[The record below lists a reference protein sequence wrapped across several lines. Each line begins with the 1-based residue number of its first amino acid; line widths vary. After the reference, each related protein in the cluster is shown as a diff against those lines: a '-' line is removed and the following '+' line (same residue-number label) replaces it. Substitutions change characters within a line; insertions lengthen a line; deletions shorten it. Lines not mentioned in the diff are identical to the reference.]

1 LRDRSGPGNGAHKS
15 ANLPLDGI
23 QQEFYVLKQ
32 RKRWDMA
39 ELGRA
44 EGAEFDRPKPSEGSE
59 SETGRPNAA
68 QRSYL
73 LRGLSQA
80 GGKLPLFDRDGQH
93 VHPALVRACIA
104 HGWAAPW
111 FGNPLKPDWLVCK
124 LTEKGRRALSEG

>member
-1 LRDRSGPGNGAHKS
+1 MRWFEQDEAGRSDTP
-15 ANLPLDGI
+15 
-23 QQEFYVLKQ
+23 
-32 RKRWDMA
+32 
-39 ELGRA
+39 ELSE
-44 EGAEFDRPKPSEGSE
+44 EGAG
-59 SETGRPNAA
+59 GAPNAA

-93 VHPALVRACIA
+93 IHPALVRACIA

-124 LTEKGRRALSEG
+124 LTEKGRRALNEKQDELR

>member
-1 LRDRSGPGNGAHKS
+1 MGGPDRDEGVVTDA
-15 ANLPLDGI
+15 
-23 QQEFYVLKQ
+23 
-32 RKRWDMA
+32 
-39 ELGRA
+39 RA
-44 EGAEFDRPKPSEGSE
+44 PDEEPE

-93 VHPALVRACIA
+93 FHPALVRACIA

-124 LTEKGRRALSEG
+124 LTEKGRLVLGEE